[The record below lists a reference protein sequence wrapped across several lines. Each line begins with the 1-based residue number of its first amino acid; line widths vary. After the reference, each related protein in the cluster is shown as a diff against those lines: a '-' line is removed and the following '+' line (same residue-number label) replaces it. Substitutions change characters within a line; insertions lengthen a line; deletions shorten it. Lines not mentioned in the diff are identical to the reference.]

1 MAGRELYFQR
11 PDGTWAGHRQPDRKV
26 LGHKPVFAGT
36 RVPVSAVLPYLK
48 RGLLDEEILEAFP
61 QLTKADIDREFKR
74 RRMKD
79 TIGRHVRLI
88 ASSRTAQVI
97 AAHLDELVAALE
109 EARDLVVDVSASEVQ
124 RHPARWD

>member
-1 MAGRELYFQR
+1 
-11 PDGTWAGHRQPDRKV
+11 
-26 LGHKPVFAGT
+26 
-36 RVPVSAVLPYLK
+36 
-48 RGLLDEEILEAFP
+48 
-61 QLTKADIDREFKR
+61 
-74 RRMKD
+74 MKD

-88 ASSRTAQVI
+88 AGSRTAQVI